1 MHPLVKILFWVTLKV
16 LLAAFGLIYL
26 GLVGMTYRT
35 VGPSYPLRISLGDP
49 ARSAERFL
57 VWLGVRTS
65 AALVRAGRATLTAL
79 FEASAEVGDWYFRRR
94 GLDARSGFHSRLL

>member
-49 ARSAERFL
+49 ARSAERVL
-57 VWLGVRTS
+57 V
-65 AALVRAGRATLTAL
+65 
-79 FEASAEVGDWYFRRR
+79 
-94 GLDARSGFHSRLL
+94 